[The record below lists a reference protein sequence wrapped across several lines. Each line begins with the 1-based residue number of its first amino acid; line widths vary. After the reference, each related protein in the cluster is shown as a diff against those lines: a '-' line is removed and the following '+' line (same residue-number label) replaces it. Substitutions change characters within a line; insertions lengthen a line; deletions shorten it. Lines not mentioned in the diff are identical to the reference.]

1 MLSFM
6 LYCARR
12 IAADMDQA
20 HRKRVALELTD
31 VFTGGLI
38 LFVVLC
44 ALCIVREHKLIFEYG
59 LHIVLAV
66 LVWLNTL
73 YVSVRTGFRIL
84 YGWRWHAP
92 SRNDILLL
100 LLVLVNSLLFGGL
113 VSIGRDLLSNSAL
126 FLYLLLCLSLCLA
139 QGTYAVVRMKGVLAR
154 LEPAQKKRLSWEL
167 ADIFHGVLSLAIML
181 YAACF
186 VKDQELFLDLH
197 LHIFLAVLVWGNT
210 LHVAGRFGCRR
221 ISEKKWRLPERKD
234 LWRIAFLLGASGLFL
249 GVVGGVF
256 PPDHLYCGIPL
267 CIILSIFSLA
277 RAVEVA
283 RELRPEIEE
292 SSYKAKRWS
301 SAFIFFLLMT
311 GWVLVSSV
319 LLLMPSAHVQ
329 DLSFVEALFTCA
341 SATSIT
347 GLSCI
352 NVGTSLSWLG
362 QLIVLMD
369 FQVGAIGVMTF
380 TYFIMMMI
388 GNRLSAKESNDLTTA
403 WEQSTQGTIRSLL
416 KIVVGV
422 TLFIEAIGALLL
434 YFLWRGV
441 DGVPQEYL
449 LSYAVFHSVSAFCN
463 AGITLFPNSMAST
476 GVSSCYAAQT
486 VVLLLI
492 TAGTLG
498 FGIYREAFVRLRER
512 MHGRK
517 NIRRW
522 STYSWLVVRVTSV
535 VLLGGTLI
543 LALISWLEP
552 STHGFS
558 FWESI
563 WNTVGRSAGFNL
575 AEDINQYGPV
585 YKLFMC
591 VLMFVGGN
599 PAGTG
604 GGVFAPV
611 VALCV
616 LEVFRVLRGQQ
627 DVQIHAR
634 RVARATVERAMATVV
649 LSVIWITAMTML
661 LLLFEEWGHGRE
673 TGNHVFDVLFLEV
686 SAFTTTGYSLMDP
699 ANLSVASKL
708 LLSLNMLFGRMG
720 MFTFMLLFI
729 TPKPPQPFRYP
740 ETNLPLN

>member
-1 MLSFM
+1 M
-6 LYCARR
+6 
-12 IAADMDQA
+12 
-20 HRKRVALELTD
+20 ALELTD

-38 LFVVLC
+38 LFVSFC
-44 ALCIVREHKLIFEYG
+44 ALGLVGEHEFISGYG

-73 YVSVRTGFRIL
+73 HVLARIGFRIF
-84 YGWRWHAP
+84 YGWTWHAP
-92 SRNDILLL
+92 NRKDLLLL
-100 LLVLVNSLLFGGL
+100 LLVLVNSLLFVGL
-113 VSIGRDLLSNSAL
+113 ISTGRDFVSNRVL
-126 FLYLLLCLSLCLA
+126 FPYLPLCLCLV
-139 QGTYAVVRMKGVLAR
+139 QGTYSAVRVKAVLVR
-154 LEPAQKKRLSWEL
+154 LEPSQKKRVTWEL
-167 ADIFHGVLSLAIML
+167 TDIFTGVLSLAIML

-186 VKDQELFLDLH
+186 VKDQDLFLTLR

-210 LHVAGRFGCRR
+210 LYVAGRFGCHR
-221 ISEKKWRLPERKD
+221 IGERKWRLPERKD
-234 LWRIAFLLGASGLFL
+234 LWRIAFLLGTSGLFA

-256 PPDHLYCGIPL
+256 PPNYLYYGIPL

-277 RAVEVA
+277 RTVEVA
-283 RELRPEIEE
+283 RDLRPEIEE
-292 SSYKAKRWS
+292 NSYKAKRWS

-319 LLLMPSAHVQ
+319 LLLMPSAHVR
-329 DLSFVEALFTCA
+329 DLSFIEALFTCA

-352 NVGTSLSWLG
+352 DVGSSLSWLG
-362 QLIVLMD
+362 QLIVLLD
-369 FQVGAIGVMTF
+369 FQIGAIGVMTF

-388 GNRLSAKESNDLTTA
+388 GNRLSAGESQDLTST

-422 TLFIEAIGALLL
+422 TLFIEAIGTLLL
-434 YFLWRGV
+434 YFLWQGV
-441 DGVPQEYL
+441 DGVPQEHL
-449 LSYAVFHSVSAFCN
+449 LPYAVFHSVSAFCN
-463 AGITLFPNSMAST
+463 AGITLFPNSMASA
-476 GVSSCYAAQT
+476 GVSSCYAAQV

-498 FGIYREAFVRLRER
+498 FGIYHEAFVRLRNR
-512 MHGRK
+512 MRGEK
-517 NIRRW
+517 SIRRW
-522 STYSWLVVRVTSV
+522 STYSWLVVRVTSI

-552 STHGFS
+552 STHDLGPFCL
-558 FWESI
+558 WESI
-563 WNTVGRSAGFNL
+563 WNTIGRSAGFNL
-575 AEDINQYGPV
+575 TDINLYGPA
-585 YKLFMC
+585 YKFFMC
-591 VLMFVGGN
+591 VLMFIGGN

-627 DVQIHAR
+627 DVQLHAR

-649 LSVIWITAMTML
+649 LSMIWITAMTMFL
-661 LLLFEEWGHGRE
+661 LMFEEWGHGRE
-673 TGNHVFDVLFLEV
+673 TGNHVFDMLFLEV
-686 SAFTTTGYSLMDP
+686 SAFTTTGYSLTDP